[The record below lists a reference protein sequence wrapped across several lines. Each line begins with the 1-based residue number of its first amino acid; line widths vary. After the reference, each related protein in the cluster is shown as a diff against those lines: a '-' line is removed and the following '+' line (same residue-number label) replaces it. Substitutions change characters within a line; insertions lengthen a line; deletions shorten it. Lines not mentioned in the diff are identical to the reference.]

1 MLRLGNETVALLQS
15 HPNEALALLQCHP
28 NQKGPLTAPILM
40 ALLQRQYSWHSYS
53 TKTDGTQCQ
62 FSPASLALL
71 QCQPSLLAL
80 LQCQG
85 FPRLLQ
91 LLQGKSCLTGT
102 CKIRRDMWLVNETA
116 DIWVLTGISKNI
128 TKLPNN
134 SYFQV
139 NTKSYLAIIFFALCC
154 SGCVSSKW
162 TLFWFSCSDF
172 FK

>member
-1 MLRLGNETVALLQS
+1 MCVCVCVCIENTYILNADSSNSIARIHVYIYVCIIHDYDIFIASQHVVLRLGNKTMALLQS

-80 LQCQG
+80 LHCQG

-91 LLQGKSCLTGT
+91 LVQGKSCLTGS
-102 CKIRRDMWLVNETA
+102 CKIRCDMWLVNETA
-116 DIWVLTGISKNI
+116 DI
-128 TKLPNN
+128 
-134 SYFQV
+134 
-139 NTKSYLAIIFFALCC
+139 
-154 SGCVSSKW
+154 
-162 TLFWFSCSDF
+162 
-172 FK
+172 